1 GTPPPPAE
9 PAPHPAPAGPAA
21 PRATAPEDH
30 PGTPRRRTALL
41 AVSGAVLAAAAVAGF
56 ASGLFSY
63 EPPARDGA
71 APESVREAV
80 PQARTTPP
88 NPVATAAPTTAPS
101 APVTRSPSPAPT
113 ASPTPSATPTA
124 SPASATPSP
133 TAPAAG
139 PAPSPARTTD
149 SPAPADRDEP
159 APVLGRGDFGPEVT
173 ELQLRLR
180 QLYLYNDD
188 PDGRYTRQVE
198 YAVRNYQW
206 ARGVRGDELGVYG
219 PETREKLES
228 ETSRP

>member
-1 GTPPPPAE
+1 M
-9 PAPHPAPAGPAA
+9 
-21 PRATAPEDH
+21 
-30 PGTPRRRTALL
+30 
-41 AVSGAVLAAAAVAGF
+41 
-56 ASGLFSY
+56 
-63 EPPARDGA
+63 
-71 APESVREAV
+71 REAV

-113 ASPTPSATPTA
+113 ASPTPP
-124 SPASATPSP
+124 PRRPRHRRP
-133 TAPAAG
+133 RRRPPPLRPPGRPVPG
-139 PAPSPARTTD
+139 PDDGLPGP
-149 SPAPADRDEP
+149 PADRDEP